1 MCNLPPKFHS
11 VCRLCLSFCGDNCS
25 DVKLPI
31 FDRDKD
37 KSHLSDMIRT
47 YLSIMVY
54 PGDLLPQVVCG
65 SCAHKLDEFHTF
77 RELSHKSERLL
88 EQFLQYANSLTG
100 PKEENL
106 SITAAKLEE
115 IIRPLND
122 NVFDHD
128 NKHSYEEIGSPD
140 STEEMKNSESRQ
152 AAVALLSIKHY
163 DPTKYAIKPEEEPH
177 IMFNNVPSLPPPER
191 AREVMHCNAV
201 IDIISKAVAV
211 AQRENEESQKFPSNY
226 TSVIDDRTHTS
237 SGRQIN
243 YPQEYSDDQYNVY
256 STQSAASPGSNDD
269 NDNKE
274 MDLSLYGNIKNE
286 SADQNETT
294 DQDNKNSSYYHRS
307 LTQNKSSN
315 FIEEYKQQV
324 FARSSSKTKTSKDN
338 SSVYDD
344 CSRSSSGSDPD
355 RLQMDISQMSQ
366 DDPEETQSARSTQS
380 SPQPPADNENDK
392 ESLWQALHR
401 QNGRGGE
408 ATQLLRRLINSKHLG
423 MTVSPLRS
431 TTSPLPAM
439 QQPLNGAVS
448 PNGEWQNSVRSSAAG
463 GGGSGGTARR
473 KQSFP
478 ARAQPP
484 AAPDPPHGNAVW
496 PNAPIS
502 DNQEAIEA
510 SSTAPGAGG
519 RGGAGAA
526 AAAGAAAGGA
536 GRVELSCSNCG
547 THTTTIWRRD
557 ARGEMVCNACGLYYK
572 LHGVPRP
579 TAMRRDT
586 IHTRRRRPRHD
597 AKHAR
602 NKSRRSGGSGSGPAE
617 SDGSVASGGGGGGG
631 GSGGGGAEGGAEEA
645 VLAALRRQLQPH
657 LLAALHAHTAHSPR
671 HPRPQVGLNAPE
683 YDEAPLNLV
692 ASHVAA
698 EETH

>member
-37 KSHLSDMIRT
+37 KSQLSDMIRT

-77 RELSHKSERLL
+77 RELTHKSERLL

-100 PKEENL
+100 SKEENL

-115 IIRPLND
+115 IIKPLTD
-122 NVFDHD
+122 SDYDHES
-128 NKHSYEEIGSPD
+128 KIKYAEIGSPD
-140 STEEMKNSESRQ
+140 STEEMKNAESRQ

-163 DPTKYAIKPEEEPH
+163 DPTKYVVKQEEEPH
-177 IMFNNVPSLPPPER
+177 IMFNSVPSLPPSER

-211 AQRENEESQKFPSNY
+211 AQRENEESQKYPSNY
-226 TSVIDDRTHTS
+226 TSVIDR
-237 SGRQIN
+237 
-243 YPQEYSDDQYNVY
+243 
-256 STQSAASPGSNDD
+256 TQSGAAQAYPHEYDEQYAYTAPRASPPSPDD
-269 NDNKE
+269 HDNKE
-274 MDLSLYGNIKNE
+274 MDLSLYGPIKNE
-286 SADQNETT
+286 PAEPTDTAEQDKNAYFHRNVAQN
-294 DQDNKNSSYYHRS
+294 QPGYA
-307 LTQNKSSN
+307 
-315 FIEEYKQQV
+315 EEYKQQTYTH
-324 FARSSSKTKTSKDN
+324 SSNRTKTSKDN

-366 DDPEETQSARSTQS
+366 DDPEETQSARSAQS
-380 SPQPPADNENDK
+380 SPQPPQDGENDK

-423 MTVSPLRS
+423 MTVSPLRN
-431 TTSPLPAM
+431 TTSPLSPAM
-439 QQPLNGAVS
+439 QQPINGTVS
-448 PNGEWQNSVRSSAAG
+448 PNGEWQGSGRGASIAG
-463 GGGSGGTARR
+463 GPAGTARR

-478 ARAQPP
+478 ARATP
-484 AAPDPPHGNAVW
+484 AAPAAPADPAAW
-496 PNAPIS
+496 TAPVADPQDS
-502 DNQEAIEA
+502 MEA
-510 SSTAPGAGG
+510 SPPGGVSGAGG
-519 RGGAGAA
+519 ARGGATG
-526 AAAGAAAGGA
+526 GGA
-536 GRVELSCSNCG
+536 RVELACSNCG

-597 AKHAR
+597 AKHNR
-602 NKSRRSGGSGSGPAE
+602 NKSRRGGSGA
-617 SDGSVASGGGGGGG
+617 
-631 GSGGGGAEGGAEEA
+631 GGGAGGTAEASAGAEPEEA

-657 LLAALHAHTAHSPR
+657 LLAALHAHSAPR
-671 HPRPQVGLNAPE
+671 AQVGLNAAE

>member
-1 MCNLPPKFHS
+1 MCNLPPKYHS

-25 DVKLPI
+25 DVKVPI

-37 KSHLSDMIRT
+37 KSQLSDMIRT

-65 SCAHKLDEFHTF
+65 SCANKLDEFHTF
-77 RELSHKSERLL
+77 SELTHRSERLL
-88 EQFLQYANSLTG
+88 EQFLQYAKSLTG
-100 PKEENL
+100 SKEENL

-115 IIRPLND
+115 IIKPLTENEY
-122 NVFDHD
+122 DHET
-128 NKHSYEEIGSPD
+128 KIKYAEIGSPD
-140 STEEMKNSESRQ
+140 STEEMKNAESRQ

-163 DPTKYAIKPEEEPH
+163 DPSKYVVKQEDEPH
-177 IMFNNVPSLPPPER
+177 IMFNSVPSLPPPER
-191 AREVMHCNAV
+191 AREVMHCNSV
-201 IDIISKAVAV
+201 LDIISKAVAAV
-211 AQRENEESQKFPSNY
+211 AQRDNDESQKYPSNY
-226 TSVIDDRTHTS
+226 TSVIDRTQT
-237 SGRQIN
+237 GATQP
-243 YPQEYSDDQYNVY
+243 YPQGYDEQYSYN
-256 STQSAASPGSNDD
+256 APRASPPAEEDH
-269 NDNKE
+269 DNKE
-274 MDLSLYGNIKNE
+274 MDLSLYGPVKSEPTEPAEGTEQDKNI
-286 SADQNETT
+286 
-294 DQDNKNSSYYHRS
+294 YFHRS
-307 LTQNKSSN
+307 STQNLPE
-315 FIEEYKQQV
+315 FTDDYKQQPYSH
-324 FARSSSKTKTSKDN
+324 SSSKTKTSTSKDT

-366 DDPEETQSARSTQS
+366 DDPEETQSARSAQS
-380 SPQPPADNENDK
+380 SPQPAQEGENDK

-423 MTVSPLRS
+423 MTISPLRS
-431 TTSPLPAM
+431 TTSPLPPNM
-439 QQPLNGAVS
+439 QQPINGAVS
-448 PNGEWQNSVRSSAAG
+448 PNGEWQ
-463 GGGSGGTARR
+463 GSGRGAIVGGLAGTARR

-478 ARAQPP
+478 ARATPVATSDQQAPNTQWTAPP
-484 AAPDPPHGNAVW
+484 ADSQDPM
-496 PNAPIS
+496 
-502 DNQEAIEA
+502 EA
-510 SSTAPGAGG
+510 SPPSGAQN
-519 RGGAGAA
+519 
-526 AAAGAAAGGA
+526 AGGA
-536 GRVELSCSNCG
+536 RGAASRVELACSNCG

-597 AKHAR
+597 AKHNR
-602 NKSRRSGGSGSGPAE
+602 NKSRRSGTGVTGAAQIQPTAPAPAPAA
-617 SDGSVASGGGGGGG
+617 DA
-631 GSGGGGAEGGAEEA
+631 APEEA

-657 LLAALHAHTAHSPR
+657 LLAALHHTLTPR
-671 HPRPQVGLNAPE
+671 AQVGLNAAE
-683 YDEAPLNLV
+683 YEEAPLNLV